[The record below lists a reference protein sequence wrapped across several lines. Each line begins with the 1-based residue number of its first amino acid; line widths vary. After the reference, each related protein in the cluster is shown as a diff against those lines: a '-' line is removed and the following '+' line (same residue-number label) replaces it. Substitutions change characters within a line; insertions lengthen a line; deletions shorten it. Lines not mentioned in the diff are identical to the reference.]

1 MQKISKDMDNKTLT
15 PQSEIYS
22 LMKILK
28 NIPQVKQH
36 EISASEPKPKQ
47 QNFLTPEHIRQIE
60 REVLRME

>member
-47 QNFLTPEHIRQIE
+47 QNFLIPEHIRQIE